1 MSDIRSS
8 IPRRR
13 LAFQRLT
20 GILLGVAVVGTVAGL
35 SGCAAPARKEM
46 PRLVWPEPPEKARI
60 EFVRSIVSDEDLG
73 KDTTATQSL
82 LRFLEGEKPAK
93 NRIVTPMGIAV
104 SADGERLYI
113 SDNAQAA
120 IFVYDLVKKTA
131 FKIGGEDKPLVTPM
145 QLALDANENIY
156 VVEQEKK
163 GISVFDRTGK
173 QLRFITDASI
183 TRPTGIAIDNA
194 RGKIY
199 VSDTSHTKTGD
210 HTVKIFDLEGKFLGK
225 LGKGK
230 GDIEDAFL
238 FPTFLTVDAKGN
250 LYIADT
256 LNSRVQEFDADGKF
270 VQQIGKRGTA
280 WGQFDKPKG
289 VAVDSFGNV
298 YVADSGWSNVQLFNA
313 KGQTLMFFGGR
324 GTYPGLM
331 QNPTVLAIDKNNR
344 IYVGDALNYRI
355 NVYQLVNTSAADSI
369 GKEDATA
376 KKSDV
381 KKEDAAA
388 KTEAPAK

>member
-1 MSDIRSS
+1 MSDNKSS
-8 IPRRR
+8 IPMHK
-13 LAFQRLT
+13 LAARRLT
-20 GILLGVAVVGTVAGL
+20 GTLLGLAVAGTVAVLG
-35 SGCAAPARKEM
+35 GCAAPPPKEM

-60 EFVRSIVSDEDLG
+60 EFVRAIVSDDDLG
-73 KDTTATQSL
+73 KGTTASQSL

-93 NRIVTPMGIAV
+93 NRIVTPMGLAI

-120 IFVYDLVKKTA
+120 IFVYDFAKKTA
-131 FKIGGEDKPLVTPM
+131 FEIGGEDKPLAAPM
-145 QLALDANENIY
+145 QLALDAQENIY
-156 VVEQEKK
+156 VVEQQKQ
-163 GISVFDRTGK
+163 GVSVFDRTGK
-173 QLRFITDASI
+173 PLRFITDASI
-183 TRPTGIAIDNA
+183 VRPTGIAIDSA

-199 VSDTSHTKTGD
+199 VSDTSHGKTGD

-225 LGKGK
+225 LGVGK
-230 GDIEDAFL
+230 GDIQEAFL

-250 LYIADT
+250 LYVADT

-289 VAVDSFGNV
+289 VAVDSFGNI
-298 YVADSGWSNVQLFNA
+298 YVADSGWSNVQLFNG
-313 KGQTLMFFGGR
+313 KGQALMFFGGR

-331 QNPTVLAIDKNNR
+331 QNPTVLAIDKNDR

-376 KKSDV
+376 KKA
-381 KKEDAAA
+381 DAAA